1 MPTGFST
8 VAPRVIYLVR
18 NPKDVVVSYMHHMTL
33 FKIDQFE
40 GDLEDM
46 VRHPFH
52 PNQQLKTCQFQKLTT
67 IVVVKSKFGISLPCP

>member
-46 VRHPFH
+46 VRHPLTVGCH
-52 PNQQLKTCQFQKLTT
+52 PNHQS
-67 IVVVKSKFGISLPCP
+67 VKNLSVSNIAYNCCCKK

>member
-46 VRHPFH
+46 VRHPLTVGCH
-52 PNQQLKTCQFQKLTT
+52 PNQQLKTCQFQTLTT
-67 IVVVKSKFGISLPCP
+67 IVVVKSKLGI

>member
-46 VRHPFH
+46 VRHP
-52 PNQQLKTCQFQKLTT
+52 
-67 IVVVKSKFGISLPCP
+67 